1 MDARTKPLFSMFL
14 LISGAIL
21 VLIMYYYAYPFW
33 VGIGLG
39 GRLSDSVIYELY
51 RSGIMSSQI
60 TVRSV
65 CLFFCTVSV
74 IVRSGSPRSSSW
86 LEILLPLFF
95 GLELFFIASIFNGI
109 LSVLCS
115 VSGYLLYFS
124 GAVLLG
130 RKYRSFDPNL
140 PDYLDTFL
148 QCETLI
154 ENDYSVNIPIK
165 YQYQGR
171 IRKGYINAVSV
182 FRGTLVIGTAG
193 AGKSYSVY
201 GPFIRQMIKKGYA
214 MFVYDYK
221 YPDLTNKVLNELL
234 DNYECYDIK
243 PLVSGKKS

>member
-1 MDARTKPLFSMFL
+1 MFL

-165 YQYQGR
+165 YQ
-171 IRKGYINAVSV
+171 
-182 FRGTLVIGTAG
+182 
-193 AGKSYSVY
+193 
-201 GPFIRQMIKKGYA
+201 
-214 MFVYDYK
+214 
-221 YPDLTNKVLNELL
+221 
-234 DNYECYDIK
+234 
-243 PLVSGKKS
+243 